1 MKSPKTKKKK
11 ESNSLIQSK
20 LNIFSQSEL
29 DPKSPIV
36 WTIELIIKRMVDTM
50 SVIFHLSLKNFFCE
64 KIPYKRATNKKITE
78 IENTEG
84 KRNNPI

>member
-1 MKSPKTKKKK
+1 MINP
-11 ESNSLIQSK
+11 IQDK
-20 LNIFSQSEL
+20 YISQSEL

-50 SVIFHLSLKNFFCE
+50 SVIFHLSLKNSFLCE
-64 KIPYKRATNKKITE
+64 KIPYKRATSKKITE